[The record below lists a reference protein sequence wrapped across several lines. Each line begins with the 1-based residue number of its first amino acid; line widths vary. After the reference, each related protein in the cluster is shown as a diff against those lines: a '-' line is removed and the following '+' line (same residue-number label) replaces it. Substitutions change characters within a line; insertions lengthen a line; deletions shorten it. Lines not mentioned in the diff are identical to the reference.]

1 MACHGNDRRIKE
13 ARAGRNSCRC
23 NGALPLRCRFGS
35 EDPQR
40 RSRDEVA
47 LKVECVVDDGM
58 EAEKTLRRSGRLET
72 LHLALAPPH
81 DLMGILSAIVLS
93 EPLLMRTNQAK
104 VAERRAIGAQLVGHQ
119 KFRHKALLLEK
130 LAQQPEGCALVAPAL
145 NQYVQDFAL
154 VIDGS
159 P

>member
-1 MACHGNDRRIKE
+1 
-13 ARAGRNSCRC
+13 
-23 NGALPLRCRFGS
+23 
-35 EDPQR
+35 
-40 RSRDEVA
+40 
-47 LKVECVVDDGM
+47 M

-119 KFRHKALLLEK
+119 KFRHKALLLEQF
-130 LAQQPEGCALVAPAL
+130 AQQPEGCALVAPAL